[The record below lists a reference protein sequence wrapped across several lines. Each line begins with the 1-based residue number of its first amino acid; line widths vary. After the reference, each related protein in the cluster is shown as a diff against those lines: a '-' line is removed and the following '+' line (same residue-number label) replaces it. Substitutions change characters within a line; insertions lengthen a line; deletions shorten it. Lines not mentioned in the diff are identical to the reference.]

1 MALAFMQKYPD
12 QAMRILQKYTQVDAK
27 TIAAAK
33 EVLQHAYPATPVA
46 DEHAY
51 DVAVAFDI
59 KAGLI
64 TSAPPYQQLVDTQTA
79 VQALQGFRSS
89 VRSRS

>member
-1 MALAFMQKYPD
+1 MQ
-12 QAMRILQKYTQVDAK
+12 ILQKDTQVDDK
-27 TIAAAK
+27 TIAADK

-51 DVAVAFDI
+51 DVVVAFDI

-64 TSAPPYQQLVDTQTA
+64 TSAPPYQQLVDNQTA
-79 VQALQGFRSS
+79 VQALQGFRPS
-89 VRSRS
+89 V